1 MSYRYPTVLYN
12 RKIDWDEPIPYS
24 YAEIKITDKKIV
36 WDDYD
41 ELYKEYYKKD
51 KTMAKDVDG
60 KEVKIG
66 DTVEVVDG
74 SGDYYF
80 KDKVGEQFVIIKII
94 NKLVYVDNKNAQFS
108 HRFKRIDKMTYKV
121 GTKLKYKYDDKT
133 DYFVEYVNADGAL
146 LYYVNS
152 GFIKYYF
159 FLDNK
164 GLTEYSEIKPE
175 QWVYMYK
182 DSYGKVYVSSFFT
195 SREDA
200 EKAGRSN
207 YETSGRFISVVRTD
221 KTE

>member
-1 MSYRYPTVLYN
+1 MSELRTGSWKYYTPPENVYDWRAPVL
-12 RKIDWDEPIPYS
+12 PYE
-24 YAEIKITDKKIV
+24 YDYVQEIK
-36 WDDYD
+36 
-41 ELYKEYYKKD
+41 KD
-51 KTMAKDVDG
+51 IHMAKDVYG
-60 KEVKIG
+60 KELKVG
-66 DTVEVVDG
+66 DTVEVIDG
-74 SGDYYF
+74 SGDRYF
-80 KDKVGEQFVIIKII
+80 NSKVGAHYFIVEIKDRGSD
-94 NKLVYVDNKNAQFS
+94 NTLVYVEDILTGHKYGQFS
-108 HRFKRIDKMTYKV
+108 KRFKRIDKMTYKV